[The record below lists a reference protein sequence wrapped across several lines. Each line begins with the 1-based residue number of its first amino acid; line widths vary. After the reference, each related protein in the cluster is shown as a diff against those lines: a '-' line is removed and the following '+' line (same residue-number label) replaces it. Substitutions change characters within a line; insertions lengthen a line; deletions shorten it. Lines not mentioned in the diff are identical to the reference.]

1 MILTM
6 MVNNDGDEY
15 VGGGDYD
22 NNDDNDGD
30 NDHDHDHDH
39 DHDDSTMIMMIM
51 ITQRGARRF
60 PISSSRLTQGGDFDF
75 ILHTM

>member
-1 MILTM
+1 
-6 MVNNDGDEY
+6 MVNNDGDDDCEY

-39 DHDDSTMIMMIM
+39 NDSTMIMMIM

>member
-1 MILTM
+1 MGMMIMNVFVVMMMITM
-6 MVNNDGDEY
+6 MMM
-15 VGGGDYD
+15 
-22 NNDDNDGD
+22 
-30 NDHDHDHDH
+30 
-39 DHDDSTMIMMIM
+39 MIMMIM

>member
-6 MVNNDGDEY
+6 MVNNDGDDDYDY
-15 VGGGDYD
+15 VGCGDYD
-22 NNDDNDGD
+22 NNDDNGD
-30 NDHDHDHDH
+30 DY
-39 DHDDSTMIMMIM
+39 DHDDYDDSIMIMMIM
-51 ITQRGARRF
+51 ITQRGGRRF